1 MASPVPASAPAPV
14 DSGRTSIFQEYKTGY
29 LRSRGAR
36 RAEGRGKV
44 SQFIRN
50 PLTTFFKF
58 LGWVVMFTVGL
69 FLVYVI
75 GFTIY
80 SLAFTNVEFTS
91 GFLGGYGVEVYT
103 WLQQKNPGFAEKLA
117 AAYAVIKN
125 PEAEY
130 SRQQLQGD
138 APVKKVKERREIFV
152 KEFGAKPDVFRSGK
166 PIRLKIDVVGK
177 NPAQDTRIS
186 GSCGFEVAADKS
198 NLGLRSNREMK
209 VADIVF
215 DGDTGMLEKDISEQH
230 AYGSC
235 SFPEGA
241 LYQANDFVKKITAK
255 VHYRASSVAFWKFYY
270 IHSDYQRDNPRGLIR
285 DADMKSDGSMKTSP
299 EYEAAM
305 SIGFIAEAQP
315 YDEERQRELSLLFF
329 RNTGV
334 DGSLGKLHSLKI
346 IAPANFVFVDDEDCD
361 FEQGGG
367 DENGVEYLVK
377 QDALKEIDVDCS
389 SQEIAKGILG
399 KENCERIYKNDL
411 AFSCGFHV
419 EDVNPDVQSPQ
430 YGVLKAVADYDFVA
444 YGRTTVQVLESPVAE
459 GSL

>member
-166 PIRLKIDVVGK
+166 PIR
-177 NPAQDTRIS
+177 
-186 GSCGFEVAADKS
+186 
-198 NLGLRSNREMK
+198 
-209 VADIVF
+209 
-215 DGDTGMLEKDISEQH
+215 
-230 AYGSC
+230 
-235 SFPEGA
+235 
-241 LYQANDFVKKITAK
+241 
-255 VHYRASSVAFWKFYY
+255 
-270 IHSDYQRDNPRGLIR
+270 
-285 DADMKSDGSMKTSP
+285 
-299 EYEAAM
+299 
-305 SIGFIAEAQP
+305 
-315 YDEERQRELSLLFF
+315 
-329 RNTGV
+329 
-334 DGSLGKLHSLKI
+334 
-346 IAPANFVFVDDEDCD
+346 
-361 FEQGGG
+361 
-367 DENGVEYLVK
+367 
-377 QDALKEIDVDCS
+377 
-389 SQEIAKGILG
+389 
-399 KENCERIYKNDL
+399 
-411 AFSCGFHV
+411 
-419 EDVNPDVQSPQ
+419 
-430 YGVLKAVADYDFVA
+430 
-444 YGRTTVQVLESPVAE
+444 
-459 GSL
+459 